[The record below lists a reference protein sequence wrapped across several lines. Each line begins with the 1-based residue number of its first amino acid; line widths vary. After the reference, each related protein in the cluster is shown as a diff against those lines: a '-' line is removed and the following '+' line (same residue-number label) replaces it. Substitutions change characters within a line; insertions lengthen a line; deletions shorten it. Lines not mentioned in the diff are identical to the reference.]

1 MDTIKIMKDLND
13 VQRIVI
19 TYKNSLGEVFLGH
32 SFYYGGREGSQFLI
46 FLYEEKLPSGMKLL
60 DAWNYL
66 DNNSYKIRTVPVESH
81 AVAID
86 DFLMIY
92 KPELSW
98 SDLTYNK
105 VKDFS
110 ELEVEYS
117 KLKSDNDTITAFI
130 LD

>member
-1 MDTIKIMKDLND
+1 MDTIKIMQDLND
-13 VQRIVI
+13 VKRIVI
-19 TYKNSLGEVFLGH
+19 TYKNGLGEVFLGH
-32 SFYYGGREGSQFLI
+32 SFFYGGREGSKFLI
-46 FLYEEKLPSGMKLL
+46 FLYEEKLPKKMKLL

-92 KPELSW
+92 KPNLTW
-98 SDLTYNK
+98 KDLTYYK

-110 ELEVEYS
+110 ELENEFSVLET
-117 KLKSDNDTITAFI
+117 DNDTVSAFI
-130 LD
+130 IE

>member
-19 TYKNSLGEVFLGH
+19 TYKNGLGEVFLGH